1 MGMADEEEPTQTSGG
16 QMDLM
21 DALKE
26 CLKKALIHDGVARGL
41 HECAKA
47 LDRRQAHLCVLASNC
62 NEAAYTKLVE
72 ALCSEHGINLLK
84 VPDSKQLGEWV
95 GLARST
101 RKALPARSL
110 RARALSSTT
119 TVRSLPPA
127 RLSLSTSRVSKR
139 SNLMNTRLTRQCF
152 VWQ

>member
-1 MGMADEEEPTQTSGG
+1 MADEEEPTQTSGG

-95 GLARST
+95 GLCKIDKEGTARKVVACSCAVIHDYGEESAA
-101 RKALPARSL
+101 RQALLEKNNGVAG
-110 RARALSSTT
+110 
-119 TVRSLPPA
+119 VR
-127 RLSLSTSRVSKR
+127 
-139 SNLMNTRLTRQCF
+139 
-152 VWQ
+152 